1 MMTPFVLR
9 RKKAQVLK
17 DLPQKLERI
26 EFCDMTALQKEV
38 YDEAIQRSRR
48 TLTDKNAEELEELA
62 SEDEGDQD
70 LAAENAPP
78 PPPKRGR
85 PKKKTGASTKSGNK
99 ADTSSSTHVLTDLRK
114 VSSRFLLLW
123 SFCLLM
129 NEPSSGFEPSHV
141 VPTTLRRQQVESYG
155 SRLSEGGRVPRS
167 QQGSHLRGYGSHDG
181 FRTSP
186 ILSRLQGEFLPF
198 PPSLLNPRLT
208 EDLLRLSNSTSTL

>member
-17 DLPQKLERI
+17 DLPRKLERI

-38 YDEAIQRSRR
+38 YDEAIQRSRK

-114 VSSRFLLLW
+114 VSSCGHLSLCCSCSLIVLRRRV
-123 SFCLLM
+123 
-129 NEPSSGFEPSHV
+129 GFESSHV
-141 VPTTLRRQQVESYG
+141 VPTTLR
-155 SRLSEGGRVPRS
+155 
-167 QQGSHLRGYGSHDG
+167 
-181 FRTSP
+181 
-186 ILSRLQGEFLPF
+186 
-198 PPSLLNPRLT
+198 
-208 EDLLRLSNSTSTL
+208 

>member
-17 DLPQKLERI
+17 DLPRKLERI

-38 YDEAIQRSRR
+38 YDEAIQRSRK

-114 VSSRFLLLW
+114 VSSHCQFSLYCSCSLIVPR
-123 SFCLLM
+123 CRV
-129 NEPSSGFEPSHV
+129 GFEPSNV
-141 VPTTLRRQQVESYG
+141 VPTTLR
-155 SRLSEGGRVPRS
+155 
-167 QQGSHLRGYGSHDG
+167 
-181 FRTSP
+181 
-186 ILSRLQGEFLPF
+186 
-198 PPSLLNPRLT
+198 
-208 EDLLRLSNSTSTL
+208 